1 MDCTGFFIEVQ
12 DVFAIGSCSPSWPF
26 VFLAVNLVSSM
37 NKAKIKLTM
46 LVVLFASVRDMKQL
60 LLSASYFSTV
70 VPQPELA
77 TDTASSFL
85 ML

>member
-1 MDCTGFFIEVQ
+1 
-12 DVFAIGSCSPSWPF
+12 
-26 VFLAVNLVSSM
+26 M